1 MSNLK
6 TQNYVS
12 NLKSFERT
20 LISETVNYIGEDV
33 LIKGWVRTRRDHGK
47 LIFLDIRDRSEL
59 VQVVV
64 NPKVSKSA
72 YKVAQTLKPE
82 FVVEIVGKVNKR
94 PQGTINKDLST
105 GEIEIE
111 AKEITV
117 LSKAESLPFDMG
129 GEELKLELP
138 TLLDHRSLT
147 LRHPK
152 IASIFKVQNVI
163 IDSFRRFMQQNDFF
177 EFQSPLIIPAA
188 PEGGSEVFEISYF
201 GQKAYLAQSPQLY
214 KQILVGAFERVF
226 TVTQIFRAEPSVT
239 TRHLAE
245 VTVLDAEMGFI
256 ESWKDVEKMA
266 ADTILFILKE
276 VGEKCHTQIA
286 MYGTTIP
293 KVNKEIPSLKLR
305 EAQEII
311 FKRTGRDNRKE
322 KDLTPEDER
331 EICNWS
337 MEEKG
342 SDLVFISHYPTKSRP
357 FYTYPDEENPE
368 FNQGF
373 DLLGRGSEWLTGGRR
388 INDYNTLYN
397 HAIEWGIDP
406 KKIKLYLDA
415 FKYGMP
421 PEGGFSFGTERIT
434 MHVLGL
440 ANIREASLFPRDM
453 ERVDERFSQIDQK
466 KKKTSK

>member
-1 MSNLK
+1 MYQVLK
-6 TQNYVS
+6 
-12 NLKSFERT
+12 RT
-20 LISETVNYIGEDV
+20 LVSETPTLRNKEV
-33 LIKGWVRTRRDHGK
+33 LVKGWVRIRRDHGK
-47 LIFLDIRDRSEL
+47 LIFLDIRDRSGL
-59 VQVVV
+59 IQVVV

-72 YKVAQTLKPE
+72 YQVAQTIRSE
-82 FVVEIVGKVNKR
+82 FVVEIVGRVNKR
-94 PQGTINKDLST
+94 PKEAVNKNLPT
-105 GEIEIE
+105 GGVEVE
-111 AKEITV
+111 ATGIV
-117 LSKAESLPFDMG
+117 ILSKAETLPFDMG
-129 GEELKLELP
+129 GEDLKLELP

-152 IASIFKVQNVI
+152 IAAIFKVQNVI
-163 IDSFRRFMQQNDFF
+163 VDSFRRFMQQNDFF

-188 PEGGSEVFEISYF
+188 PEGGADVFAVSYF
-201 GQKAYLAQSPQLY
+201 GQKVYLAQSPQLY

-266 ADTILFILKE
+266 AETIMFILKDIQ
-276 VGEKCHTQIA
+276 EKCAQELK
-286 MYGTTIP
+286 MYKVENP
-293 KVNKEIPSLKLR
+293 KVKDEIPSLKLR

-311 FKRTGRDNRKE
+311 FKRTGRDNRRE
-322 KDLTPEDER
+322 KDLSPDDER
-331 EICNWS
+331 EICKWS
-337 MEEKG
+337 LEEKE
-342 SDLVFISHYPTKSRP
+342 SDLVFVSHYPTKSRP
-357 FYTYPDEENPE
+357 FYTYPDDEDPK

-388 INDYNTLYN
+388 INDYKTLIN

-406 KKIKLYLDA
+406 KKIKLYLDS

-421 PEGGFSFGTERIT
+421 REGGFSFGTERIT
-434 MHVLGL
+434 MQTLGL

-453 ERVDERFSQIDQK
+453 ERVDERFSKIDQK
-466 KKKTSK
+466 SKKTST

>member
-1 MSNLK
+1 MINDKAQLK
-6 TQNYVS
+6 
-12 NLKSFERT
+12 RT
-20 LISETVNYIGEDV
+20 LISEIIPHVDKRV
-33 LIKGWVRTRRDHGK
+33 LINGWVRIRRDHGK
-47 LIFLDIRDRSEL
+47 LIFLDIRDRSGL

-64 NPKVSKSA
+64 NPKVSESA
-72 YKVAQTLKPE
+72 YVIAQTLKPE
-82 FVVEIVGKVNKR
+82 FVVEIVGTVNKR
-94 PQGTINKDLST
+94 PKGTINKDLST
-105 GEIEIE
+105 GKIEIE
-111 AKEITV
+111 ATEITL
-117 LSKAESLPFDMG
+117 LSKAEILPFDMG
-129 GEELKLELP
+129 TEELHLELP
-138 TLLDHRSLT
+138 TLLDHRSLI

-152 IASIFKVQNVI
+152 IAAIFKVQNVI

-188 PEGGSEVFEISYF
+188 PEGGSDVFEVSYF
-201 GQKAYLAQSPQLY
+201 GYKAYLAQSPQLY

-266 ADTILFILKE
+266 SGTILFMLKE
-276 VGEKCHTQIA
+276 VGEKCRNEVA
-286 MYGTTIP
+286 MYGMTIP
-293 KVNKEIPSLKLR
+293 KVNKEIPSIKLR

-337 MEEKG
+337 LDEKG

-357 FYTYPDEENPE
+357 FYTYPDEENPQ

-388 INDYNTLYN
+388 INDYNILYN

-453 ERVDERFSQIDQK
+453 ERVDERFSKIDQK
-466 KKKTSK
+466 SKKTST

>member
-1 MSNLK
+1 MINDKVLLK
-6 TQNYVS
+6 
-12 NLKSFERT
+12 RT
-20 LISETVNYIGEDV
+20 LISETVNHIGEDV
-33 LIKGWVRTRRDHGK
+33 LIMGWVRIRRDHGK
-47 LIFLDIRDRSEL
+47 LIFLDIRDRSGL
-59 VQVVV
+59 AQVVV
-64 NPKVSKSA
+64 NAKVSEAA
-72 YKVAQTLKPE
+72 YTVAQELRPE
-82 FVVEIVGKVNKR
+82 FVIEAIGKVNKR
-94 PQGTINKDLST
+94 PASAINKTLPT
-105 GEIEIE
+105 GEVEIE
-111 AKEITV
+111 VTEIKI
-117 LSKAESLPFDMG
+117 LSKAETLPFDMG

-152 IASIFKVQNVI
+152 IAAMFRVQNVI
-163 IDSFRRFMQQNDFF
+163 IDSFRRFMQRNDFF

-188 PEGGSEVFEISYF
+188 PEGGSDVFEVSYF
-201 GQKAYLAQSPQLY
+201 GQKVYLAQSPQLY

-276 VGEKCHTQIA
+276 IKEKCA
-286 MYGTTIP
+286 KELKMYKADVP
-293 KVNKEIPSLKLR
+293 KVKDEIPSLKLR
-305 EAQEII
+305 EAQGII

-322 KDLTPEDER
+322 KDLSPDDER
-331 EICNWS
+331 EICEWS
-337 MEEKG
+337 LEEKE

-357 FYTYPDEENPE
+357 FYTYPDDENPK

-388 INDYNTLYN
+388 INDYNILLD
-397 HAIEWGIDP
+397 HAIKWGVDP
-406 KKIKLYLDA
+406 KKIKLYLDS

-421 PEGGFSFGTERIT
+421 KEGGFSFGTERIT

-466 KKKTSK
+466 NKKTSQ